1 MLASHTLVVISVL
14 SSFVLLSVLVLL
26 LLQLPELSPLDV
38 SLARSHSAS
47 SLDSWT
53 NFSGDPRFR
62 RISRSP
68 RPVGAASIMKFS
80 SVLSSAVRAV
90 MCSKV
95 CGFALCCELVKVCG
109 FALSV
114 CCASEIDETEDD
126 DDSARSGDGDKIDD
140 MCASRDCVCCA
151 REVTKRGCMPV
162 TRRV

>member
-80 SVLSSAVRAV
+80 SVLSSTVRAV
-90 MCSKV
+90 VCKKVCEV
-95 CGFALCCELVKVCG
+95 CGFAL
-109 FALSV
+109 

-126 DDSARSGDGDKIDD
+126 DDSARSGDGDKVDD

-151 REVTKRGCMPV
+151 REVTNRGCMPK
-162 TRRV
+162 RV